1 MRITAKGLAK
11 LTKEF
16 RGWLEGDRIDAFFE
30 EFDIKFAA
38 GHWAAGDFT
47 DRFAPHGYQSD
58 NPSFRNDVF
67 GQIERVRKAGVRAIE
82 FHDALFLDR
91 NRRRDD
97 AKIRAVKDALARHG
111 MYCNNMNINC
121 WSDPKWKLGAVCNPD
136 PAIRRDAHALLDQ
149 AGDIAKALGASS
161 VALWPGSDGWD
172 YHFQIHQGKAL
183 EWYLEGCTVLARSA
197 KRNGIKAATEPKV
210 HEPREMNMIIKS
222 VAKAALVCERVNAT
236 VGKGI
241 MGVNIDYGHE
251 QMDNTTPADSVYML
265 KVVGVPLI
273 ASHINEAK
281 PKSNDE
287 DRIAG
292 SGDWWRMVEY
302 IYACVD
308 TGFDGHFAEDQFT
321 YRDDPVA
328 SIAASR
334 EFFANIAKRALLIWK
349 ERDVLAAAQ
358 AKGDGPSV
366 LNALKRTIL
375 SGEPVARPRRR

>member
-1 MRITAKGLAK
+1 MRTSPRSLSK

-16 RGWLEGDRIDAFFE
+16 KGWLEGDRVQAFFD
-30 EFDIKFAA
+30 EFGIKFAA
-38 GHWAAGDFT
+38 GHWAAGDFA
-47 DRFAPHGYQSD
+47 DRFAPEGYAIN
-58 NPSFRNDVF
+58 NPNFRNDVF
-67 GQIERVRKAGVRAIE
+67 GQIERVHQAGITAIE
-82 FHDALFLDR
+82 FHERVFIDK
-91 NRRRDD
+91 NYQRDD
-97 AKIRAVKDALARHG
+97 YKIREVKDAMAKYG

-121 WSDPKWKLGAVCNPD
+121 WSDPKWKLGAACNPD

-149 AGDIAKALGASS
+149 AGDIAKALGAPT

-172 YHFQIHQGKAL
+172 YHFQINEGKAL
-183 EWYLEGCTVLARSA
+183 EWYMDACTVLAKSA

-222 VAKAALVCERVNAT
+222 TAKAALVCQEVNRR
-236 VGKGI
+236 VGKGMLGI
-241 MGVNIDYGHE
+241 NIDYGHE
-251 QMDNTTPADSVYML
+251 QMDNNTPADSVYML
-265 KVVGVPLI
+265 KVIGVPLV

-302 IYACVD
+302 IYACIE
-308 TGFDGHFAEDQFT
+308 TGFNGHFAEDQFT

-328 SIAASR
+328 AMAASR
-334 EFFANIAKRALLIWK
+334 EFFANIARRALLIWK
-349 ERDVLAAAQ
+349 DRDVLHAAQ
-358 AKGDGPSV
+358 AKGDGPAV

-375 SGEPVARPRRR
+375 SGEPMKR